1 MSITPRGMSIQEAY
15 RLYRDEKLIVNRK
28 YQRKLVWTQ
37 EEKSS
42 LIDSILC
49 DYPIPLILFAEKN
62 KDGITKYEIIDGMQR
77 LNAIFGFIENEFSC
91 NNLFF
96 DVNEFTRAKQASE
109 AGYFEIKTLSEYLKA
124 DSCAN
129 FLDYQLAVTIFPSVS
144 EQQVTEVFGRV
155 NSGGRQLSFQERRQA
170 GKINDFTSLVRVI
183 SSEIR
188 GDASKD
194 ILTLAEMPSISIETA
209 RKTLGYSL
217 NADDIFWCK
226 QGILWTKQ
234 LRESEDE
241 EIVADICASIVC
253 KEPIARSRELLD
265 NIYDEKTEIH
275 SEILRKLNQY
285 GKEKLHE
292 EIKTTLSVLRDI
304 IETYNPQPNTLRN
317 IVSPGSKNPIKTAF
331 FSIFMAFFDL
341 IIIEEKTP
349 VEINKIM
356 SSLTGLQND
365 MISTAKYSKTEDRI
379 KNIDK
384 TKGLIQR
391 YFVKKDPSM
400 LRHGSGLALDFENSL
415 RRSKIESN
423 RYECKQGLI
432 DLSDQRNLDKNLET
446 KILETICGIANVG
459 PDSSGYI
466 FIGVADKKSDS
477 ERIEFLDNINPIQI
491 GERYVV
497 GIDRELKILQLNA
510 EQYVKKILTFIA
522 NSELSDNLKH
532 QVCSRIDTIN
542 YRDLTVIRIQIPP
555 QREVSFIGEKSYIRE
570 DSSTKDLSGKK
581 LISIGNL
588 FK

>member
-1 MSITPRGMSIQEAY
+1 M
-15 RLYRDEKLIVNRK
+15 
-28 YQRKLVWTQ
+28 
-37 EEKSS
+37 
-42 LIDSILC
+42 
-49 DYPIPLILFAEKN
+49 
-62 KDGITKYEIIDGMQR
+62 
-77 LNAIFGFIENEFSC
+77 
-91 NNLFF
+91 
-96 DVNEFTRAKQASE
+96 
-109 AGYFEIKTLSEYLKA
+109 
-124 DSCAN
+124 
-129 FLDYQLAVTIFPSVS
+129 AVTIFPSVS

-170 GKINDFTSLVRVI
+170 GKINDFTSLVRII

-241 EIVADICASIVC
+241 EIVADICASIVSR
-253 KEPIARSRELLD
+253 EPIARSREILD
-265 NIYDEKTEIH
+265 RIYDEKNEIH

-292 EIKTTLSVLRDI
+292 EIKTTLSVLREI
-304 IETYNPQPNTLRN
+304 IEAHNPNPNTLRN

-349 VEINKIM
+349 VEIKKIM

-391 YFVKKDPSM
+391 YFVKKDPPM

-432 DLSDQRNLDKNLET
+432 DLSDQRNIDKNLEI

-459 PDSSGYI
+459 PDSDGYI
-466 FIGVADKKSDS
+466 FIGVADKKNDS
-477 ERIEFLDNINPIQI
+477 ERIQFLDKITPIQI
-491 GERYVV
+491 GGRYVV
-497 GIDRELKILQLNA
+497 GIDRELKILRLNA
-510 EQYVKKILTFIA
+510 EQYVKKIIAFIS

-542 YRDLTVIRIQIPP
+542 YRDLTIIRIQIPP
-555 QREVSFIGEKSYIRE
+555 QREVSFIGDKSYIRE